1 MNYPKDYGRVIAAGW
16 RNTRPVLQTRDME
29 NGEMNIKLIWDIFV
43 LFTRVAL
50 FSWGGGPASLALM
63 QREVVSAGWT
73 TTEEF
78 ADAVAVGNALPGPI
92 APQVSA
98 YVGYKLSGIW
108 GAVSAAMGTVLPTTL
123 LMLIMVAYFFSIKDS
138 PTVAAMLKVVRP
150 VVVGLLL
157 WTAYV
162 MAYSVFSISNAGW
175 AAGLVHNW
183 DKVIIAMVAFL
194 LLTLTEVNPVWLVI
208 AGAILGFVLYR

>member
-1 MNYPKDYGRVIAAGW
+1 M
-16 RNTRPVLQTRDME
+16 QM
-29 NGEMNIKLIWDIFV
+29 KLLLEIFI

-63 QREVVSAGWT
+63 QREVVDAEWVT
-73 TTEEF
+73 NEEF

-98 YVGYKLSGIW
+98 FVGYKLSGMW

-123 LMLIMVAYFFSIKDS
+123 LMLVMVAYFFSIKDS
-138 PTVAAMLKVVRP
+138 PNVAAMLKAVRP

-157 WTAYV
+157 WTVYT
-162 MAYSVFSISNAGW
+162 MAYSVFSVSQIGW
-175 AAGLVHNW
+175 GGGLVQNW
-183 DKVIIAMVAFL
+183 DKVIIAIVAFA
-194 LLTLTEVNPVWLVI
+194 LLTLTEINPVWLVI